1 MEYTKRMRED
11 QIRGRS
17 KNDIRR
23 GWTRTKNTKKNRR
36 KKKNRQRKS
45 RKIEGTR

>member
-11 QIRGRS
+11 QIRGGS

-36 KKKNRQRKS
+36 KKKKS
-45 RKIEGTR
+45 AEKE